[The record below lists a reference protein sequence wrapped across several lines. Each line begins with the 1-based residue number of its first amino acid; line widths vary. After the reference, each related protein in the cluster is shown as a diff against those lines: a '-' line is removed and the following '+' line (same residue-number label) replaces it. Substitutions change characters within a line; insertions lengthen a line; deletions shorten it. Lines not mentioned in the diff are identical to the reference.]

1 MLSQRD
7 NRINLAIS
15 RDNVMLTKSSLQ
27 MARMAKADSSAM
39 KTLAIVSTLFL
50 PGTFFSVRSQCS
62 PLQLIYADM
71 NRRSSQCPCSTGTLH
86 LSKQSSAIDSGSI
99 GHSQFRSHSWCL
111 SGFTYLSSSMLVVTQ
126 LPQTPQAC
134 RTTLQQISDRERL
147 LFRSSS
153 DDSKVVRMRP
163 KMI

>member
-50 PGTFFSVRSQCS
+50 PGTFFSV
-62 PLQLIYADM
+62 
-71 NRRSSQCPCSTGTLH
+71 
-86 LSKQSSAIDSGSI
+86 SKFDLLG
-99 GHSQFRSHSWCL
+99 
-111 SGFTYLSSSMLVVTQ
+111 VV
-126 LPQTPQAC
+126 L
-134 RTTLQQISDRERL
+134 D
-147 LFRSSS
+147 
-153 DDSKVVRMRP
+153 
-163 KMI
+163 